1 MRRGAFVVPF
11 LLAMPLRA
19 QTPVPDVAPIT
30 NLSASVRAAGMAG
43 AAVALTGD
51 AAVMFD
57 NPAIIGPIRHLAV
70 EIGYARLPDDR
81 WYSSSALALRA
92 GPVSVG
98 GGLRYLRYPDADP
111 LTDNLEWVAATSI
124 RLRGVHLGASAD
136 YVSIEDSTGAVRR
149 TLTQDLGVMVAF
161 FDIAG
166 LALSFE
172 NLGRTSLSGDRLMLP
187 ARTHLGFSLNLI
199 DTYSNGRLV
208 GLIETVWTDGEAR
221 RTILGLEAG
230 VVLHGI
236 GLVARIGH
244 GAAPAGSGV
253 GSTSYGGSLVLGRA
267 RVDYAYQHRSAIG
280 RSVHLVG
287 MHWTP

>member
-1 MRRGAFVVPF
+1 MRCGAFVIPF
-11 LLAMPLRA
+11 LLAMPLHGQA
-19 QTPVPDVAPIT
+19 PPPDVAAIT

-51 AAVMFD
+51 AAVVFD
-57 NPAIIGPIRHLAV
+57 NPAIIGTIRHLAV
-70 EIGYARLPDDR
+70 EAGYARLPDNR
-81 WYSSSALALRA
+81 WYTSSAMALRA

-98 GGLRYLRYPDADP
+98 GGLRYLRYPEAHP
-111 LTDNLEWVAATSI
+111 LTDNLEWVAAAAV
-124 RLRGVHLGASAD
+124 RLRGVHVGASAD
-136 YVSIEDSTGAVRR
+136 YVSVEDSAGAIRR
-149 TLTQDLGVMVAF
+149 TLTEDVGVMVAF

-172 NLGRTSLSGDRLMLP
+172 NLGRTRLSGDRLPLP

-208 GLIETVWTDGEAR
+208 GLIETVWTAGAPR

-230 VVLHGI
+230 AVLHGI
-236 GLVARIGH
+236 GVVARIGH
-244 GAAPAGSGV
+244 GAAPAGSEI

-267 RVDYAYQHRSAIG
+267 RIDYAYQNRSAIG

-287 MHWTP
+287 VHWTP

>member
-1 MRRGAFVVPF
+1 MKLPLVAAASVLALPLAAQLPRDGGA
-11 LLAMPLRA
+11 A
-19 QTPVPDVAPIT
+19 IT

-51 AAVMFD
+51 AAVLFD

-70 EIGYARLPDDR
+70 EAGTARLPDDR
-81 WYSSSALALRA
+81 WYASGALALRA

-98 GGLRYLRYPDADP
+98 GGLRYLRFPDAHP
-111 LTDNLEWVAATSI
+111 LTDNLEWVAATSVRI
-124 RLRGVHLGASAD
+124 RGVHLGASAD
-136 YVSIEDSTGAVRR
+136 YVSVEDSSGAVRR
-149 TLTQDLGVMVAF
+149 TLTQDLGMMVAF

-172 NLGRTSLSGDRLMLP
+172 NLGRTSLSGDRLDLP

-208 GLIETVWTDGEAR
+208 GLIETVWTQGEPR

-230 VVLHGI
+230 AVLHGVGVI
-236 GLVARIGH
+236 GRIGH
-244 GAAPAGSGV
+244 GAAPAGTGI
-253 GSTSYGGSLVLGRA
+253 GSTSYGASLVLGKA
-267 RVDYAYQHRSAIG
+267 RVDYAYQRRSAIG
-280 RSVHLVG
+280 QSVHLVG
-287 MHWTP
+287 LHWTP